1 MSSGPLGVLRSP
13 NAVMGGREPS
23 WCTLATGAGP
33 PHRVTSPPGP
43 VVKATFARL
52 HAAAWLLAAVV
63 VALVVGLLIASAM

>member
-1 MSSGPLGVLRSP
+1 M
-13 NAVMGGREPS
+13 
-23 WCTLATGAGP
+23 
-33 PHRVTSPPGP
+33 TSPPGP